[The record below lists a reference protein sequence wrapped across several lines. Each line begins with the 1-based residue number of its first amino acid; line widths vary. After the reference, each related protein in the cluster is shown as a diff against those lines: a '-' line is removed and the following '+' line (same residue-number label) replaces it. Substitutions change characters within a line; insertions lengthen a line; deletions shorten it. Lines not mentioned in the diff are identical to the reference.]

1 MKTVNE
7 VLLEKG
13 VNDNFLLNTVETLAV
28 VMRGNTLSG
37 SAIPASLR
45 IEGASTET
53 DEEFRKEVEFLLNNR
68 NVALQS
74 IVIGIDTFADF
85 FFNELHSGGY
95 TKLDD
100 DGIKIVEGLSE
111 EELVNAM
118 VAPIAAVMAAL
129 EKRMNDKSPRYE
141 KLNWGYGDI
150 SKVAEEYT
158 LSSVKKLQEIAQE
171 EAVKGLDSTQVKVT
185 SILSGVMS
193 VMGIHALLE
202 VSKMLKAEPAF
213 VEEISGGASTNALY
227 DIFTQT
233 GAAIVR
239 EKLAIHFGEE
249 FCEQLQAL
257 SERESS
263 QATLQ

>member
-13 VNDNFLLNTVETLAV
+13 IDENFLLNTVETLAV
-28 VMRGNTLSG
+28 VLRGNTLSG
-37 SAIPASLR
+37 SVIPASLR

-53 DEEFRKEVEFLLNNR
+53 DEEFRKEVEYLLNNR
-68 NVALQS
+68 KVALLS
-74 IVIGIDTFADF
+74 IVIGIDAFADF
-85 FFNELHSGGY
+85 FFSELHSGGY
-95 TKLDD
+95 TKINDE
-100 DGIKIVEGLSE
+100 GFKILERLSE

-141 KLNWGYGDI
+141 KLDWGYGDI
-150 SKVAEEYT
+150 SKATKEYAI
-158 LSSVKKLQEIAQE
+158 SSVKKLQEIAQSE
-171 EAVKGLDSTQVKVT
+171 VAKGMDSTQIKVT

-239 EKLAIHFGEE
+239 EKIAIHFGEE

-257 SERESS
+257 HERDSS
-263 QATLQ
+263 QTTVQ